1 MTLQPFDYLEPKSL
15 DEANAALGE
24 YGSKAALL
32 AGGTDLLVMMKSRIV
47 NPKVVVNLKRIPGLG
62 GIAAENGNIRLGTL
76 TSFLTI
82 TNSTLIRA
90 RLPALAEAAGWLG
103 SVQTRYQATV
113 GGNQCRAAP
122 SADSPPALIVLG
134 AQVHLVGLEGART
147 VPLDEFFTGPGQTIL
162 APGEILT
169 EIRVPTPTSAS
180 GAAYLRHSVRPLMDL
195 AIVNVAAAV
204 VLDEEGRSFT
214 DVRIALGAV
223 APTPMRAQKAE
234 AALRGQ
240 AVDEHLLDQ
249 AAELAAGEAQPIS
262 DVRSSAEY
270 RRAMV
275 RLLTRRALDRALAR
289 ANG

>member
-1 MTLQPFDYLEPKSL
+1 
-15 DEANAALGE
+15 
-24 YGSKAALL
+24 
-32 AGGTDLLVMMKSRIV
+32 
-47 NPKVVVNLKRIPGLG
+47 
-62 GIAAENGNIRLGTL
+62 
-76 TSFLTI
+76 
-82 TNSTLIRA
+82 
-90 RLPALAEAAGWLG
+90 
-103 SVQTRYQATV
+103 
-113 GGNQCRAAP
+113 
-122 SADSPPALIVLG
+122 
-134 AQVHLVGLEGART
+134 
-147 VPLDEFFTGPGQTIL
+147 
-162 APGEILT
+162 
-169 EIRVPTPTSAS
+169 
-180 GAAYLRHSVRPLMDL
+180 MDL